1 MMSSA
6 PVLLNEEKPVA
17 SESPPAPATGF
28 HFMPVLTFGVMAV
41 VIAFIGGI
49 LFWAILSETELCKQG
64 MDAALASPADINHPA
79 ALAYTRAM
87 VAAYTK
93 TFSILLSFLLMFAGA
108 IYILLPNTSVFKADL
123 DHSGIKGALA
133 TNSPGLV
140 IASLGMLLAMTAV
153 LTPITMNY
161 EETVT
166 PGPAQTDTTKP
177 VEPAQLEPDPAAAG
191 VMHSVDAPVK
201 EPPPEH

>member
-1 MMSSA
+1 
-6 PVLLNEEKPVA
+6 
-17 SESPPAPATGF
+17 
-28 HFMPVLTFGVMAV
+28 MAV

-49 LFWAILSETELCKQG
+49 LFWAILSETELCKKG
-64 MDAALASPADINHPA
+64 LDTALASTTDINHPA

-108 IYILLPNTSVFKADL
+108 IYILLPNTSAFKADL
-123 DHSGIKGALA
+123 EKSGIKGALA

-153 LTPITMNY
+153 LTPVTMNY

-166 PGPAQTDTTKP
+166 PPAQADIERP
-177 VEPAQLEPDPAAAG
+177 VEPAKLEPDSAAAG
-191 VMHSVDAPVK
+191 VMHSPDAPVK
-201 EPPPEH
+201 DMPPEH